1 MRKRQIDR
9 LSSALALAEQGFR
22 IFPLSPRSKKP
33 PRDFAWKE
41 EATTDPDRIR
51 EWWKADPNFNVGVA
65 TGGGTI
71 VVDADTKEGAPGL
84 ASLEMLELA
93 CGMPKSF
100 RVQTPSGGMHVYL
113 RVDQT
118 HRNRVHSIPDYPGID
133 IRSDNGYVVGPG
145 SVVDGKPYVAIPG
158 AIEPA
163 GAEVEAALL
172 ANAPTHTVADNKAP
186 AVELDLP
193 AHIDLAKEYLVNR
206 APEAVEGAGGN
217 ETTYT
222 VAARCRE
229 YGLTQEATLDIMLE
243 HWNETKAFPAWLP
256 AELAT
261 VVSNAYRYATGS
273 WGGGMAVAEFDVVDL
288 GEDVGVVS
296 ERKGGTRT
304 LPLVKATSFS
314 GKTVPPREWHVAG
327 LIPANT
333 VTLLYG
339 DGGTGK
345 STLALQCGVATV
357 LNKDWLGTSTTQG
370 GCVYFSAE
378 DDEAEIHRRLAD
390 ICRAYAADFSDL
402 VGFDILAFA
411 ESDGDALLAVQDS
424 NQRTLR
430 PTPLYKALDDYLAKA
445 MPKLLIL
452 DTLADVFGGNE
463 IDRAHARGFVG
474 LLRRLAIKHQLA
486 CLVLAHPSLSGIS
499 SGSGTSGST
508 GWNNSVR
515 SRLYFKSVTDE
526 TTKEDNPDLRVLET
540 AKANYARKGGRI
552 PLRWLDGVFVAMS
565 DSSAAAKAA
574 EKHVEDVFLRML
586 NEYNIRGTNVSPNA
600 SASFAPNKFYK
611 DPSNPNIARK
621 GFEDAMSR
629 LLSRGVIKVMH
640 KGPPSRQVAY
650 LAIAEGHEPIFAAE
664 EMAA

>member
-1 MRKRQIDR
+1 MSKRQIDR

-51 EWWKADPNFNVGVA
+51 EWWKADANYNVGVA

-84 ASLEMLELA
+84 ASLGMLELA

-172 ANAPTHTVADNKAP
+172 ANTPTHTVADSKAP

-256 AELAT
+256 ADLQT
-261 VVSNAYRYATGS
+261 VVANAYRYATGS
-273 WGGGMAVAEFDVVDL
+273 WGGGMAVAEFDVVDGGSDYIGENGSAETQAAL
-288 GEDVGVVS
+288 GRAAERARASRRRLPVVS
-296 ERKGGTRT
+296 FADAVAGALEDGAEPLIDGILDQGTVAV
-304 LPLVKATSFS
+304 LYGPSNI
-314 GKTVPPREWHVAG
+314 GKTFVAYDLSAAIASG
-327 LIPANT
+327 QAWNGYPT
-333 VTLLYG
+333 TKSSVLYIATE
-339 DGGTGK
+339 GGK
-345 STLALQCGVATV
+345 ASF
-357 LNKDWLGTSTTQG
+357 K
-370 GCVYFSAE
+370 
-378 DDEAEIHRRLAD
+378 RLAALAKFHNLPAD
-390 ICRAYAADFSDL
+390 TTIHVVPASVNLFESKADCQPIVAECRALAAATDL
-402 VGFDILAFA
+402 PV
-411 ESDGDALLAVQDS
+411 
-424 NQRTLR
+424 R
-430 PTPLYKALDDYLAKA
+430 
-445 MPKLLIL
+445 LIVV
-452 DTLADVFGGNE
+452 DTLARAMAGGDENSGKDMTQFVHNIDQIKDATGATILVVHHTGKDAAKGMRGHSSLLASIDTDFE
-463 IDRAHARGFVG
+463 IKREGNSPIG
-474 LLRRLAIKHQLA
+474 
-486 CLVLAHPSLSGIS
+486 VLSNHKQRDYANF
-499 SGSGTSGST
+499 T
-508 GWNNSVR
+508 
-515 SRLYFKSVTDE
+515 
-526 TTKEDNPDLRVLET
+526 DLRFTLEVVPLGQNSKGRLITSCAVRWLTDFEEAPLPPPAESLLESLRSIGKPATGAEWYEQHYARIDPNWMPGRQKPKGCSEPNLNKLRKMLVEFDKVLEKEQRFT
-540 AKANYARKGGRI
+540 
-552 PLRWLDGVFVAMS
+552 P
-565 DSSAAAKAA
+565 
-574 EKHVEDVFLRML
+574 VER
-586 NEYNIRGTNVSPNA
+586 
-600 SASFAPNKFYK
+600 
-611 DPSNPNIARK
+611 
-621 GFEDAMSR
+621 
-629 LLSRGVIKVMH
+629 
-640 KGPPSRQVAY
+640 
-650 LAIAEGHEPIFAAE
+650 
-664 EMAA
+664 

>member
-1 MRKRQIDR
+1 MRETKQTPGK
-9 LSSALALAEQGFR
+9 LANALALAEQGFR

-51 EWWKADPNFNVGVA
+51 EWWKADANYNVGVA

-172 ANAPTHTVADNKAP
+172 ANAPTHTVADSKAP

-193 AHIDLAKEYLVNR
+193 AHVELAKEYLVNR

-229 YGLTQEATLDIMLE
+229 YGLTQEATLEIMLE

-256 AELAT
+256 ADLQT
-261 VVSNAYRYATGS
+261 VVANAYRYATGS

-288 GEDVGVVS
+288 GEPVKRLLHNAQVTAGAAARGMPKGVLDYSAMESLVTPEWLIDGLIMENRSSLWFGKSNAFKSFLAIDAALSVATGRPWHGHRVKQGRVLYVATEGAFGVGKL
-296 ERKGGTRT
+296 R
-304 LPLVKATSFS
+304 
-314 GKTVPPREWHVAG
+314 VPGWYEHHGVPREERGAFFIDTNDNM
-327 LIPANT
+327 L
-333 VTLLYG
+333 
-339 DGGTGK
+339 
-345 STLALQCGVATV
+345 
-357 LNKDWLGTSTTQG
+357 
-370 GCVYFSAE
+370 
-378 DDEAEIHRRLAD
+378 DDPNAYRLLAD
-390 ICRAYAADFSDL
+390 RC
-402 VGFDILAFA
+402 
-411 ESDGDALLAVQDS
+411 
-424 NQRTLR
+424 
-430 PTPLYKALDDYLAKA
+430 
-445 MPKLLIL
+445 
-452 DTLADVFGGNE
+452 
-463 IDRAHARGFVG
+463 
-474 LLRRLAIKHQLA
+474 
-486 CLVLAHPSLSGIS
+486 
-499 SGSGTSGST
+499 
-508 GWNNSVR
+508 
-515 SRLYFKSVTDE
+515 
-526 TTKEDNPDLRVLET
+526 
-540 AKANYARKGGRI
+540 
-552 PLRWLDGVFVAMS
+552 
-565 DSSAAAKAA
+565 
-574 EKHVEDVFLRML
+574 
-586 NEYNIRGTNVSPNA
+586 
-600 SASFAPNKFYK
+600 
-611 DPSNPNIARK
+611 
-621 GFEDAMSR
+621 R
-629 LLSRGVIKVMH
+629 LLSVDLLVLDIFGGTMKGTEVEDTTARAWVRNMVKLLGEGITVLTVAHTGWGDHTRARMHTHFWGSFDSRIKIEGDKDKLTSVASIDRHKDSDSRGKWSFKLQPSHDTLVPEFDTAATSIK
-640 KGPPSRQVAY
+640 PPPTGQARVA
-650 LAIAEGHEPIFAAE
+650 LSILEKAIAENGTAPDWVGGPEGNVLPIKEWRRACNGSLSAGRGESAHRNAFKRATDELISAGHVENYGEFVWVSAVF
-664 EMAA
+664 